1 MRVRPKRQ
9 SETRH
14 RGGQSRRGSLLRR
27 EPPATP
33 PVADAPPAER
43 SAPAAEKRPPAPGED
58 DLFDERRL
66 RASGG
71 PNDRA
76 QYACGCGYVWE
87 ADVSASVACPNCGA
101 SQAW

>member
-1 MRVRPKRQ
+1 MRVRSNRK

-14 RGGQSRRGSLLRR
+14 RGGPTRRRSLLRR
-27 EPPATP
+27 EPE
-33 PVADAPPAER
+33 APQVEEPE
-43 SAPAAEKRPPAPGED
+43 PAAEQED
-58 DLFDERRL
+58 DLTDERRL

-76 QYACGCGYVWE
+76 QYTCGCGFIWE
-87 ADVSASVACPNCGA
+87 ADVSASVACPHCGA

>member
-1 MRVRPKRQ
+1 MRVRINRKND
-9 SETRH
+9 TRH
-14 RGGQSRRGSLLRR
+14 RGGSSRRGSLLRR
-27 EPPATP
+27 EAPATE
-33 PVADAPPAER
+33 VAEPEPEP
-43 SAPAAEKRPPAPGED
+43 SAPGGEED

-76 QYACGCGYVWE
+76 QYTCGCGFVWE
-87 ADVSASVACPNCGA
+87 ADVSASVACPHCGT

>member
-1 MRVRPKRQ
+1 MRVRNRQ
-9 SETRH
+9 SESRH
-14 RGGQSRRGSLLRR
+14 RGGPLRRKTALRR
-27 EPPATP
+27 EAPATE
-33 PVADAPPAER
+33 VAEPDPEPRATGA
-43 SAPAAEKRPPAPGED
+43 ED

-76 QYACGCGYVWE
+76 QYTCGCGFVWE
-87 ADVSASVACPNCGA
+87 TDVSASVACPHCGT

>member
-1 MRVRPKRQ
+1 MRVRSNRQ
-9 SETRH
+9 SDTRH
-14 RGGQSRRGSLLRR
+14 RGGPTRRKSLIRR
-27 EPPATP
+27 EPPA
-33 PVADAPPAER
+33 AQPAEPE
-43 SAPAAEKRPPAPGED
+43 PATDED

-76 QYACGCGYVWE
+76 QYTCGCGYVWE
-87 ADVSASVACPNCGA
+87 ADVSASVACPHCGA

>member
-1 MRVRPKRQ
+1 MRVRINRQ
-9 SETRH
+9 NDTRH
-14 RGGQSRRGSLLRR
+14 RGGSSRRGSLLRR
-27 EPPATP
+27 EAPATE
-33 PVADAPPAER
+33 VAEPEAEPE
-43 SAPAAEKRPPAPGED
+43 SASVAAGAEAD

-76 QYACGCGYVWE
+76 QYTCGCGFVWE
-87 ADVSASVACPNCGA
+87 ADVSASVACPHCGT

>member
-1 MRVRPKRQ
+1 MRVRSNRQ

-14 RGGQSRRGSLLRR
+14 RGGFVRRKSPGRR
-27 EPPATP
+27 EPPA
-33 PVADAPPAER
+33 APLEQP
-43 SAPAAEKRPPAPGED
+43 APARTEQ
-58 DLFDERRL
+58 DLSDERRL

-87 ADVSASVACPNCGA
+87 TDVSASVACPHCGA
-101 SQAW
+101 AQAW

>member
-1 MRVRPKRQ
+1 MRVRSNRQ
-9 SETRH
+9 SETR
-14 RGGQSRRGSLLRR
+14 RRSGTARRGSILRR
-27 EPPATP
+27 EQAPATTTVDDP
-33 PVADAPPAER
+33 E
-43 SAPAAEKRPPAPGED
+43 PAAED

-71 PNDRA
+71 PDDRA

-87 ADVSASVACPNCGA
+87 ADVSASVACPHCGA

>member
-1 MRVRPKRQ
+1 MRVRLNRQ

-14 RGGQSRRGSLLRR
+14 RGGSLRRGSLLRR
-27 EPPATP
+27 EAPATE
-33 PVADAPPAER
+33 VAEPATEPQ
-43 SAPAAEKRPPAPGED
+43 PAAAGGED
-58 DLFDERRL
+58 DLYDERRL

-76 QYACGCGYVWE
+76 QYTCGCGFVWE
-87 ADVSASVACPNCGA
+87 ADVSASVACPHCGA

>member
-1 MRVRPKRQ
+1 MRVRTNRQ
-9 SETRH
+9 SDTRH
-14 RGGQSRRGSLLRR
+14 RGGPSRRKGALVRR
-27 EPPATP
+27 EPPATE
-33 PVADAPPAER
+33 VAEPE
-43 SAPAAEKRPPAPGED
+43 PAAAGED

-76 QYACGCGYVWE
+76 QYTCGCGYVWE
-87 ADVSASVACPNCGA
+87 TDVSASVACPHCGA